1 MTDADDHRV
10 QFDFEIDFANG
21 GGIQGQD
28 FRLDIDGEDIDDDAL
43 AAYIAR
49 DLRLLEVAE
58 VRILKKKIIRERH
71 KRTPPS

>member
-28 FRLDIDGEDIDDDAL
+28 FRLDVDGEDIDDDAL

>member
-10 QFDFEIDFANG
+10 RFDFEIDFANG

-43 AAYIAR
+43 AAYIVR

-58 VRILKKKIIRERH
+58 VRILKKRIIRERH
-71 KRTPPS
+71 KRAPSN